1 MARWTRFRRMFGLEP
16 KADVEAE
23 LAFHVE
29 MRIRELVDAGE
40 TPERARQLALQRF
53 GDFDRARQQC
63 LAINQRRR
71 RRMDRA
77 EFWTELKQDLGYALR
92 MMRRTPAFTAAALL
106 TLALGIGAN
115 SAIFSVVNGV
125 LLQSLPFRDADRL
138 HLLHMLY
145 PDGTN
150 YASLSAPDFMSIRA
164 RQQVFDQVEAID
176 TRPLTMLGAGEPREI
191 AGALV
196 SDGLFDMLGLTVAH
210 GRGFR
215 PEENQPG
222 QGHVTLLS
230 HGFWQRVFG
239 GDPAVLGRTVTTAGV
254 AYTII
259 GVTSPE
265 SSLPDQA
272 DAYFP
277 MEFTDIFDATTQKQ
291 RRSEYLSVIGRAR
304 ASATPAAI
312 DADLK
317 RLGAQL
323 QEAFPGSNEGLTF
336 TSKPLREMIVGDV
349 QRPLLVMLGAVGLV
363 LLVAC
368 ANVANLLLARGSARQ
383 GELSVRAA
391 IGAGRARLIRQ
402 LVTES
407 ILLGLIGAT
416 LGLGLAYWS
425 TRALVAARPADLPRI
440 DDIHLNAT
448 VVWFTFGAAL
458 ITSLVFGLIPA
469 LQATN
474 DHLLQGLQ
482 ETGRSSGGGRRTQ
495 RMRAG
500 LVIAEMALAVVLLTG
515 AGLLIRSFL
524 ALTEVDPGFQ
534 PGGAMS
540 VRLTFQGPEYQNGDQ
555 VRARVDQLV
564 ERLRGLPGV
573 TAIAVGSILPLGG
586 LGALNDFAVDG
597 APPPPPNV
605 NQEIAVASATPDYF
619 KAIGAPL
626 TRGRLFTDLDQPKS
640 APVALLNEA
649 AVRRWFPG
657 EDPIG
662 RRVMSGGGTREVVGI
677 VGDVLQRMPGQ
688 AAAPQMFLPYTQ
700 RTGRTVRVIVR
711 AEGDPLALAPS
722 VREQVRALDPNIPL
736 AEATPL
742 QEMVSRSVARPRFYM
757 SLLTLFAA
765 VALALS
771 ATGIFGVMSYAVAQ
785 QSKEIGIRM
794 ALGARAADVLR
805 SVVGRAL
812 ALAGLGVI
820 AGLVVALAF
829 GGVIR
834 NQLYGVTIF
843 DPTTLGSVVVVLLI
857 SAALASLL
865 PAARA
870 ARIDPVK
877 VFRES

>member
-16 KADVEAE
+16 KADVDAE
-23 LAFHVE
+23 LDFHVA
-29 MRIRELVDAGE
+29 MRIRELVDEGE
-40 TPERARQLALQRF
+40 TPERARQLALRRF
-53 GDFDRARQQC
+53 GDFDRARQEC
-63 LAINQRRR
+63 VAIDQRRR
-71 RRMDRA
+71 RHMDRA
-77 EFWTELKQDLGYALR
+77 EFWTELKQDLAYALR
-92 MMRRTPAFTAAALL
+92 MMRRTPAFTAAALV

-125 LLQSLPFRDADRL
+125 LLKSLPFRDAERL

-145 PDGTN
+145 PDGTQ
-150 YASLSAPDFMSIRA
+150 YASLSAPDFMSVRA

-176 TRPLTMLGAGEPREI
+176 TRALTMLGAGEPREI
-191 AGALV
+191 DGAFV
-196 SDGLFDMLGLTVAH
+196 SDGLFEMLGFTVAS
-210 GRGFR
+210 GRAFR
-215 PEENQPG
+215 AEENRVG
-222 QGHVTLLS
+222 QGHVAILS
-230 HGFWQRVFG
+230 HGFWQRAFG
-239 GDPAVLGRTVTTAGV
+239 GDLAALGRTVTTAGV
-254 AYTII
+254 SYTIV
-259 GVTSPE
+259 GVASPQA
-265 SSLPDQA
+265 SLPEPA

-277 MEFTDIFDATTQKQ
+277 MEYTDIFEATTQKQ
-291 RRSEYLSVIGRAR
+291 RRSEFLSVVAR
-304 ASATPAAI
+304 AKTGATPAAI

-317 RLGAQL
+317 RIGTQL
-323 QEAFPGSNEGLTF
+323 QEGFPDSNGTLTF
-336 TSKPLREMIVGDV
+336 SSKPVREVMVGDV
-349 QRPLLVMLGAVGLV
+349 ERPLLILLGAVGLV

-391 IGAGRARLIRQ
+391 IGAGRARLVRQ
-402 LVTES
+402 LITES
-407 ILLGLIGAT
+407 ILLGMIGGAI
-416 LGLGLAYWS
+416 GLGLAYWS
-425 TRALVAARPADLPRI
+425 TQALVAARPADLPRL
-440 DDIHLNAT
+440 DDIRLDAN
-448 VVWFTFGAAL
+448 VVWFTLGAVL
-458 ITSLVFGLIPA
+458 LTSFVFGLVPA

-482 ETGRSSGGGRRTQ
+482 ESGRSGGGGRKTQ
-495 RMRAG
+495 RLRAG
-500 LVIAEMALAVVLLTG
+500 LVVAEMALAVVLLTG
-515 AGLLIRSFL
+515 SGLLIRSFL

-540 VRLTFQGPEYQNGDQ
+540 VRVTFQGAEYQTAEQ

-626 TRGRLFTDLDQPKS
+626 KRGRLFTDLDQPKS

-657 EDPIG
+657 QDPLG
-662 RRVMSGGGTREVVGI
+662 KHVSSGNVSREVVGI
-677 VGDVLQRMPGQ
+677 VGDVLQRTPGQ
-688 AAAPQMFLPYTQ
+688 PAAAQMFLPYTQ
-700 RTGRTVRVIVR
+700 RTGRSVRVIVR
-711 AEGDPLALAPS
+711 AQGDPLALAPS
-722 VREQVRALDPNIPL
+722 VREQIRALDPNIPL

-742 QEMVSRSVARPRFYM
+742 GEMITRSVARPRFYM

-794 ALGARAADVLR
+794 ALGARASDVLR
-805 SVVGRAL
+805 SVVGRAV
-812 ALAGLGVI
+812 ALAGLGVV
-820 AGLVVALAF
+820 AGLVVSMAF
-829 GGVIR
+829 GGAIR
-834 NQLYGVTIF
+834 NQLFGVTIF
-843 DPTTLGSVVVVLLI
+843 DPATLGIVVVVLLA
-857 SAALASLL
+857 SATIASLL
-865 PAARA
+865 PAMRA
-870 ARIDPVK
+870 AKIDPIR
-877 VFRES
+877 VFREV

>member
-1 MARWTRFRRMFGLEP
+1 MLRWTRFRRMFGLEP
-16 KADVEAE
+16 KPDVDAE

-29 MRIRELVDAGE
+29 MRIRELIDEGE
-40 TPERARQLALQRF
+40 TPECARQLALRRF
-53 GDFDRARQQC
+53 GDFDRARQEC
-63 LAINQRRR
+63 VAIDQRRR
-71 RRMDRA
+71 QHMDRA
-77 EFWTELKQDLGYALR
+77 EFWTEIKQDLGYALR
-92 MMRRTPAFTAAALL
+92 MMRRTPAFTAAALV

-125 LLQSLPFRDADRL
+125 LLQSLPYRDAGRL
-138 HLLHMLY
+138 HVLQMLY
-145 PDGTN
+145 PDGTK
-150 YASLSAPDFMSIRA
+150 YSSLSAPDFMSVRA
-164 RQQVFDQVEAID
+164 RQQVFDQVEAVD
-176 TRPLTMLGAGEPREI
+176 TRLLTMLGAGEPREI
-191 AGALV
+191 DGAFV
-196 SDGLFDMLGLTVAH
+196 SDGLFELMGLKVAI

-215 PEENQPG
+215 AEEHRKG
-222 QGHVTLLS
+222 QAQVVLLG
-230 HGFWQRVFG
+230 HGFWQRAFG
-239 GDPAVLGRTVTTAGV
+239 GDPAVLGRTITSAGIT
-254 AYTII
+254 YTII
-259 GVTSPE
+259 GVTTPE
-265 SSLPDQA
+265 ATLPDRV

-277 MEFTDIFDATTQKQ
+277 IEYTAIYDATTQQ
-291 RRSEYLSVIGRAR
+291 GRRGEFLSVVAR
-304 ASATPAAI
+304 AKDGVDAAAI

-317 RLGAQL
+317 RIGAQL

-336 TSKPLREMIVGDV
+336 ASRPLREMIVGDV

-425 TRALVAARPADLPRI
+425 TQALVAARPADLPRI

-524 ALTEVDPGFQ
+524 ALTGVDPGFQ

-540 VRLTFQGPEYQNGDQ
+540 VRVTLQGAEYQNGDQ

-626 TRGRLFTDLDQPKS
+626 KRGRLFNDLDQPKS
-640 APVALLNEA
+640 PMVVLLNEA
-649 AVRRWFPG
+649 AARRWFPG
-657 EDPIG
+657 EDPLG
-662 RRVMSGGGTREVVGI
+662 RRVMSSGGPREVVGI
-677 VGDVLQRMPGQ
+677 VGDVLQRTPGQ
-688 AAAPQMFLPYTQ
+688 PAAPQMFLPYTQ
-700 RTGRTVRVIVR
+700 RTGRTVRVIIR
-711 AEGDPLALAPS
+711 AQGDPLALAPS
-722 VREQVRALDPNIPL
+722 VREHIRALDPNLPV
-736 AEATPL
+736 ADATPL
-742 QEMVSRSVARPRFYM
+742 QEMVTRSVAQPRFYM

-794 ALGARAADVLR
+794 ALGARAADVVR

-820 AGLVVALAF
+820 VGLVVSLAF
-829 GGVIR
+829 GGAIR
-834 NQLYGVTIF
+834 NQLFGVTIF
-843 DPTTLGSVVVVLLI
+843 DPATLGVVVIVLLA
-857 SAALASLL
+857 SAAIASLL
-865 PAARA
+865 PAMRA
-870 ARIDPVK
+870 ARIDPVST
-877 VFRES
+877 FRT